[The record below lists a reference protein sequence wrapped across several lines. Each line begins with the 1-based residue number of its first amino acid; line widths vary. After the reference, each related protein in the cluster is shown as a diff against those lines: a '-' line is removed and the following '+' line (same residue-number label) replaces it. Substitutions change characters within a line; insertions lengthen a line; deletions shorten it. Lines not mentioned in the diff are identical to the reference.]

1 MKKLVVLKNRFKA
14 ELLMANLSQNG
25 IHAVEL
31 DKKETI
37 TQSIGAIEI
46 HVEEEKYEAALAILN
61 ETNTEED

>member
-31 DKKETI
+31 DKKETV
-37 TQSIGAIEI
+37 TQSIGSIEI
-46 HVEEEKYEAALAILN
+46 HVEEEKYAEAVKILN
-61 ETNTEED
+61 DIGEETI